1 MVGRRIVYMTSDGH
15 DAREPLTQRYPGL
28 DVLVSDP
35 ANAQTASR
43 ANLAS
48 HLTERGEHYIRTHH
62 RTPDIDGD
70 EWTVSLTGLVDRE
83 TDLSM
88 DELRCDFPT
97 ESVVHMM
104 ECSGN
109 SRAYF
114 DPEAEGDQWD
124 DGAVGSAVW
133 TGTPIEVVLD
143 EYDSATDDDLWLSA
157 MGGEAPPDKD
167 VFCRSIPLSKARDD
181 CLLAY
186 EMNGSPLTAEHGF
199 PVRLLVP
206 GWFGNNSVKWVDELR
221 VMEKMVSGEA
231 WTDRDGQDYT
241 EYQQSSYRIVPAQD
255 DEPTR
260 HESVDVFS
268 TYDQLTTAVEEVRN
282 AYLFDQLV
290 KSLIINPADDATL
303 SASRVELAGV
313 AWSGEDAVERV
324 EVSTDGGESWADAE
338 FTGPDLGPYAPTKF
352 RYVWEPDPGEHTLC
366 SRATDEVGRTQ
377 PATVSDPERG
387 LRGIEDDQYPWN
399 RKGYANNASLPHGIT
414 VEVVE

>member
-1 MVGRRIVYMTSDGH
+1 MTPVDHGTRGRE
-15 DAREPLTQRYPGL
+15 ALTQRYPGL
-28 DVLVSDP
+28 DVLVADP

-48 HLTERGEHYIRTHH
+48 HLTPREEHYIRTHH
-62 RTPDIDGD
+62 RTPDIDAD
-70 EWTVSLTGLVDRE
+70 DWTVSLAGLVDRE

-88 DELRCDFPT
+88 SELRCEFPT

-114 DPEAEGDQWD
+114 DPDAEGDQWG

-133 TGTPIEVVLD
+133 TGTPVRTVLD
-143 EYDSATDDDLWLSA
+143 EYGAATDDGLWLSA

-167 VFCRSIPLSKARDD
+167 VFCRSIPMSKIVED

-186 EMNGSPLTAEHGF
+186 EMNGSPMTAEHGY
-199 PVRLLVP
+199 PVRLIVP
-206 GWFGNNSVKWVDELR
+206 GWFGNNSVKWVEEIR
-221 VMEKMVSGEA
+221 VMEGMVHGEE
-231 WTDRDGQDYT
+231 WTDRDGRDYT

-260 HESVDVFS
+260 HESVEVFS
-268 TYDQLTTAVEEVRN
+268 TYDQLTEAAEEVRN

-290 KSLIINPADDATL
+290 KSLIITPADDVTL
-303 SASRVELAGV
+303 SSSPVELAGI
-313 AWSGEDAVERV
+313 AWSGEERVERV
-324 EVSTDGGESWADAE
+324 EISTDGGESWADAE

-352 RYVWEPDPGEHTLC
+352 RYVWDPEPGEHTLC
-366 SRATDEVGRTQ
+366 SRATDEAGRTQ
-377 PATVSDPERG
+377 PATISKPEQG
-387 LRGIEDDQYPWN
+387 LRGIENDQYPWN
-399 RKGYANNASLPHGIT
+399 EKGYGNNAYLPHAIT
-414 VEVVE
+414 VEVTE